1 MSPIPLCPPFPPF
14 GRNRIRPVGR
24 SMSSY
29 RTSKSVVGSRL
40 GHRSQTASAVAPERF
55 MYVRGFANR
64 HVRPWSSTQATSA
77 SNSGSSRQIT
87 PARSARQSTIQ
98 KPTLWRVAEYCSPGF
113 PSPTINIS
121 GVGRGVEGES
131 PLCATFAAAFRGFL
145 SPRNQRDNHE
155 RNSLNLPTCQPY
167 PPARAQASLCCPRPV
182 PTQYPLNR
190 TSAVGSFGDGFA
202 FGRGFFAFFVGNFAT
217 LFGIRKT
224 AGHEHRRDGQR
235 IIGMDL

>member
-1 MSPIPLCPPFPPF
+1 MSPIPLCPPLPPF

-40 GHRSQTASAVAPERF
+40 GHRSQAASAVAPERF
-55 MYVRGFANR
+55 MNVRGFANR

-87 PARSARQSTIQ
+87 PARSARRSTIQ
-98 KPTLWRVAEYCSPGF
+98 KPTLWRVAAYCWPGF

-121 GVGRGVEGES
+121 GVGRGVDRGVERGVDRGAEGDA
-131 PLCATFAAAFRGFL
+131 PLCATSAAAFRGFP

-155 RNSLNLPTCQPY
+155 RNWLN
-167 PPARAQASLCCPRPV
+167 
-182 PTQYPLNR
+182 
-190 TSAVGSFGDGFA
+190 
-202 FGRGFFAFFVGNFAT
+202 
-217 LFGIRKT
+217 
-224 AGHEHRRDGQR
+224 
-235 IIGMDL
+235 